1 MTVNTKEASRRALR
15 FSSIEDL
22 AADLDNI
29 EAAAKA
35 NTLTVTGNW
44 TAGQILEHCN
54 ILFKGAIDGF
64 PGQAPLFVRVI
75 VKLFFKKKALSG
87 EPLKPG
93 IKLGKGTEWLLPNSD
108 VGVDQGIAMLRASV
122 DRVLNGGERFTHA
135 SPAFGE
141 LTHEEWVILNLGHC
155 SMHMSFIEPGPEERR
170 GPGDRRGAG
179 ARRAEDSADGSCDS
193 ADV

>member
-1 MTVNTKEASRRALR
+1 MTVNTKEVSRRALR

-93 IKLGKGTEWLLPNSD
+93 IKLGKGTEWLLPNND

-122 DRVLNGGERFTHA
+122 DRVLNGDEKFKHA

-141 LTHEEWVILNLGHC
+141 LTHEEWTILQLGHC
-155 SMHMSFIEPGPEERR
+155 SMHMSFIDLGPEERR
-170 GPGDRRGAG
+170 QSVVRRGPE
-179 ARRAEDSADGSCDS
+179 ARREPEDS
-193 ADV
+193 